1 MISPDWLNTF
11 RIFFHAN
18 RSLNK
23 LGSKNASL
31 NEYHACYD
39 KARRALYRLLENVK

>member
-1 MISPDWLNTF
+1 MISPDWLDTF
-11 RIFFHAN
+11 RIYFKA
-18 RSLNK
+18 SK
-23 LGSKNASL
+23 LGSKTASL